1 VDVRT
6 GVLRLPRVAA
16 PVRLLLALLGV
27 LVVVVAVSGDVRAQ
41 NQLVSSEPADGDTLP
56 TSPEEIVLEFEEPVG
71 TANRVDASCNSNPV
85 TGLAQPVVSND
96 DRRTLTVPVLQPLPQ
111 GTCVV
116 VWRVSEANG
125 QPGGNGTITFEVA
138 SAPTTTSPT
147 DDTTPGSTTP
157 TTTPVDET
165 GDGGGAGESELDP
178 IDEGGGGFP
187 LWLGQMLSIL
197 GLSVVFGALL
207 LLAVAWPEGPEYV
220 IAVRFIRMAW
230 VVALVGTVVYVAAL
244 TALATGKSF
253 GASLNPV
260 EWAELLD
267 AGWPGRAALARLLL
281 VVAAGWSAGLPERV
295 VEPST
300 QMPALVIP
308 ALAVATIG
316 LTRTGGDVAALGVAM
331 GVIHAL
337 AMAVWLGG
345 VIFVSRIVLAGSG
358 EEDLVHATRGF
369 NRIAMPAL
377 AITVITGLVQLV
389 RLDGGELFSEPH
401 GRILLLK
408 TLVVAAVVFIA
419 MSVHQLVQARLSR
432 ARALDAPMANRLR
445 RAFGVDA
452 ALGVVVVGL
461 TAWMLQ
467 YPAPNVDADT
477 VEDREGIVERIDDPA
492 SGIELE
498 VIVTPGRV
506 GNNQLIVKVYE
517 PEADLRGLEVTFV
530 PPENDRVGSIRQS
543 IPLTGRG
550 MASTTPDAPIP
561 FRIAGTWRLEVSA
574 RTNEGAISQAG
585 GAFTIE
591 RRGARTTGGTTVTT
605 DPDEE
610 SSATTG

>member
-1 VDVRT
+1 M
-6 GVLRLPRVAA
+6 VA
-16 PVRLLLALLGV
+16 
-27 LVVVVAVSGDVRAQ
+27 
-41 NQLVSSEPADGDTLP
+41 
-56 TSPEEIVLEFEEPVG
+56 
-71 TANRVDASCNSNPV
+71 
-85 TGLAQPVVSND
+85 
-96 DRRTLTVPVLQPLPQ
+96 
-111 GTCVV
+111 
-116 VWRVSEANG
+116 WRVSESNG
-125 QPGGNGTITFEVA
+125 QPGASGNITFEVA
-138 SAPTTTSPT
+138 SAPTTTPPT
-147 DDTTPGSTTP
+147 DDTTPASTTA
-157 TTTPVDET
+157 TTTPDDET
-165 GDGGGAGESELDP
+165 ADDGGADDSELNP

-187 LWLGQMLSIL
+187 LWLGRMLSIL
-197 GLSVVFGALL
+197 GLSVVFGSLL

-230 VVALVGTVVYVAAL
+230 VVALVGTIVYVAAL

-253 GASLNPV
+253 GASLNPA

-281 VVAAGWSAGLPERV
+281 VVAAGWVAALPERV

-316 LTRTGGDVAALGVAM
+316 LTRTEGDVAVLGVAM
-331 GVIHAL
+331 SIVHAL

-369 NRIAMPAL
+369 NRIATPAL

-408 TLVVAAVVFIA
+408 TLVVAVVVFIA

-467 YPAPNVDADT
+467 YPAPNVDAD
-477 VEDREGIVERIDDPA
+477 PA
-492 SGIELE
+492 D
-498 VIVTPGRV
+498 
-506 GNNQLIVKVYE
+506 E
-517 PEADLRGLEVTFV
+517 PRG
-530 PPENDRVGSIRQS
+530 
-543 IPLTGRG
+543 GRG
-550 MASTTPDAPIP
+550 AHRRP
-561 FRIAGTWRLEVSA
+561 GVGH
-574 RTNEGAISQAG
+574 RTRGPPHPG
-585 GAFTIE
+585 G
-591 RRGARTTGGTTVTT
+591 GG
-605 DPDEE
+605 
-610 SSATTG
+610 